1 MPERMTLD
9 LTNLALVNAS
19 PAPSAVRPVNERSE
33 EFDRAFD
40 AAMEVTPADARDQL
54 STSDPGQ
61 GSPPGGL
68 SGPPRGGPP
77 TDGSGQEA
85 PPQNPSGS
93 GGSPNP
99 QTDVQG
105 EADSLKP
112 NAGAETLDS
121 LAPTETEMASL
132 LLAAGWALSAQ
143 AALEAPA
150 IGVPTD
156 LTATVAT
163 NAVSET
169 AAVAPIPMAEGAS
182 KSNVVSGW
190 MPAKDDAATLQLAPS
205 SASPVLTEEP
215 MIQIEGLTRQ
225 GKGPE
230 IAMAILNGLNLQSVT
245 AEWAT
250 SEAVAIPIVNADSNA
265 ELNTPSALAP
275 ATDLSS
281 NETTPTSVPTVAAK
295 MIGDGAQAS
304 GTDSQLDV
312 APMTTTPGE
321 DAPVPA
327 GLTSGAA
334 VAGNAKPEGVIPN
347 VDGGDAA
354 LQASTNPVQT
364 AVAVKANVVAKPA
377 GQGEAPSQETVT
389 EPESVVQTATHAVS
403 AASELEQGTSGDA
416 GSEDGMLF
424 QSPVFTDGANS
435 AKDTA
440 EGLPVT
446 PRMDGAPV
454 GSSPVN
460 NGTTVATVLPTQPL
474 TEAEQR
480 EVMQQTLDRLDQLSL
495 QRPLNQMVIRLA
507 PEGLGQISVVVK
519 TLGMKHEA
527 EITASNDRVI
537 HALESARPHL
547 IQALDAKGVSLG
559 SLTLQFGFGQSGA
572 EAWGDPSQSNFSNSS
587 HRQSESNGSTTDRAD
602 AVDTTTVALPLSGAL
617 NLVI

>member
-9 LTNLALVNAS
+9 LTNLALVNAL
-19 PAPSAVRPVNERSE
+19 PAPSAVRPVNERSD

-68 SGPPRGGPP
+68 SGPPRGGSP

-143 AALEAPA
+143 AAVESPA
-150 IGVPTD
+150 IGIPTD

-169 AAVAPIPMAEGAS
+169 AAVAPILMTEGAP

-205 SASPVLTEEP
+205 SASPVPTEEP

-250 SEAVAIPIVNADSNA
+250 SEAVAIPIANADSNDVTGV
-265 ELNTPSALAP
+265 TPSLELTGAETSTLTVESTA
-275 ATDLSS
+275 ATKIA
-281 NETTPTSVPTVAAK
+281 NA
-295 MIGDGAQAS
+295 AQAPS
-304 GTDSQLDV
+304 PNQQPDV
-312 APMTTTPGE
+312 AP
-321 DAPVPA
+321 A
-327 GLTSGAA
+327 GSTSDAA
-334 VAGNAKPEGVIPN
+334 VAGNAKPEAVIPN
-347 VDGGDAA
+347 VEGGDAA

-364 AVAVKANVVAKPA
+364 AVAVKANVVTKPA
-377 GQGEAPSQETVT
+377 GQGEVPSQETVMDA
-389 EPESVVQTATHAVS
+389 EAVAQSAIHAVS

-446 PRMDGAPV
+446 PRMDGAAV

-587 HRQSESNGSTTDRAD
+587 HRQSESNGSATDRAD
-602 AVDTTTVALPLSGAL
+602 AVETTSVALPSSGAL